1 MSCSS
6 LRRSMNGRVASV
18 LRRGPDSTTGM
29 GSSRPRPRGSAF
41 GSPFPLADLEDA
53 QRRLGFVRHHLGAPR
68 RTEHELRPY
77 LAETVDRREERA
89 DLVLDQRAD
98 RTAHRR
104 QAVSDVD
111 VAVVL
116 HIDLVHEA
124 EIDDVDAELRV
135 VDLHQR
141 LADVLLRHGRNAALR
156 GCVVCLGLD
165 VIGHAVSRR
174 PSGICL
180 ATSVAQR
187 ERSQQGKGTA
197 DVASIRALIVD
208 DHPVT
213 REGLRTALELS
224 DDVIVVV
231 GEAAT
236 GEEAVEQARSLT
248 PDVVFMDVRMPG
260 MDGIEATRRI
270 KDAAPSTKVILIT
283 VDESRGAVSEAIQA
297 GVSGYLL
304 KDATPDALVDAARNA
319 VEGNAVIHP
328 HLTKTFIEEAST
340 AGDEPR
346 ATPLSK
352 REREILQKVAD
363 GATTRQVA
371 SDLGISPH
379 TVKTHLER
387 IFEKLGAN
395 DRAQAV
401 AIAIRTGIVR

>member
-1 MSCSS
+1 LLSQGTGN
-6 LRRSMNGRVASV
+6 RRFEPIV
-18 LRRGPDSTTGM
+18 T
-29 GSSRPRPRGSAF
+29 
-41 GSPFPLADLEDA
+41 
-53 QRRLGFVRHHLGAPR
+53 
-68 RTEHELRPY
+68 
-77 LAETVDRREERA
+77 
-89 DLVLDQRAD
+89 
-98 RTAHRR
+98 
-104 QAVSDVD
+104 
-111 VAVVL
+111 
-116 HIDLVHEA
+116 
-124 EIDDVDAELRV
+124 
-135 VDLHQR
+135 
-141 LADVLLRHGRNAALR
+141 
-156 GCVVCLGLD
+156 
-165 VIGHAVSRR
+165 
-174 PSGICL
+174 
-180 ATSVAQR
+180 
-187 ERSQQGKGTA
+187 
-197 DVASIRALIVD
+197 SIRALIVD

-224 DDVIVVV
+224 DDAIAVV
-231 GEAAT
+231 GEAAS
-236 GEEAVEQARSLT
+236 GEEAVERARSLT

-270 KDAAPSTKVILIT
+270 KDAAPDTKVILIT

-328 HLTKTFIEEAST
+328 QLTRTFIEEART
-340 AGDEPR
+340 AGGDEPKS
-346 ATPLSK
+346 TPLSK

-401 AIAIRTGIVR
+401 AIAIRGGIVE